1 MSDGAG
7 SGGPCSSSDEDA
19 FDAPMLEVPMP
30 EGWVKLLGVA
40 DEAARPALLA
50 EWKAACA
57 ARPRARR
64 SRAVRSKATPH
75 AKAAR

>member
-7 SGGPCSSSDEDA
+7 SGCPASSTEDEVS
-19 FDAPMLEVPMP
+19 DAPMPEAPVP
-30 EGWVKLLGVA
+30 ESWIKLLGGA

-57 ARPRARR
+57 ARQRPRRFKTVM
-64 SRAVRSKATPH
+64 SQATPN
-75 AKAAR
+75 ATATR

>member
-7 SGGPCSSSDEDA
+7 SGGPASSTEDEVS
-19 FDAPMLEVPMP
+19 DAPMAEAPMP
-30 EGWVKLLGVA
+30 EGWVKLLGGA

-57 ARPRARR
+57 ARPRPRR
-64 SRAVRSKATPH
+64 FKTVRSKATPN
-75 AKAAR
+75 ATATR